1 MTTTLKDVAREA
13 CVSLASVSRA
23 LNGTGV
29 VTESTRARVLEVAAR
44 LHYVPNSGAQSL
56 MSRRTRIIGVLL
68 PDLQG
73 EYFAE
78 LIRGIDTAARARGLH
93 LLISNSHNGPDDFGA
108 ALRAMFGR
116 VDGLLVMA
124 PSVDAQAIQERL
136 QGSLPVVLI
145 STADTDGSHSSVYV
159 SNAASAY
166 AMVKHLVACGH
177 RRIAHVAGPM
187 ANVDARER
195 LRGYRDALA
204 QLLPNVPEQVLHG
217 DFTEE
222 SGYAAVQ
229 EMLSGAQM
237 PDAIFAANDMTAIG
251 CLSALTQVGL
261 RVPQD
266 IAVAGFDD
274 IPTSRFVSP
283 PLTTVRVRIADLGSR
298 ALDRLAACID
308 TPQGLQP
315 FTETIPGELVIRA
328 SCGMQ
333 PAAAPTHTSVRGS
346 ANSVRR
352 TI

>member
-13 CVSLASVSRA
+13 RVSMASVSRA

-29 VTESTRARVLEVAAR
+29 VTDSIRSRVLEVAAR

-78 LIRGIDTAARARGLH
+78 LIRGIDMAARVRGLH
-93 LLISNSHNGPDDFGA
+93 LLISNSHSGPDDFGA

-124 PSVDAQAIQERL
+124 PSFDAQAVQERL

-145 STADTDGSHSSVYV
+145 STVDADRTHSCVYV

-166 AMVKHLVACGH
+166 AMVQHLAGCGH

-195 LRGYRDALA
+195 LRGYRDAMA
-204 QLLPNVPEQVLHG
+204 QVLPGVPEFVLQG

-222 SGYAAVQ
+222 SGYTAVQ
-229 EMLSGAQM
+229 EMLRGAQM
-237 PDAIFAANDMTAIG
+237 PEAIFAANDMTAIG
-251 CLSALTQVGL
+251 CLSALSQVGL

-283 PLTTVRVRIADLGSR
+283 PLTTVRVKIADLGSR

-308 TPQGLQP
+308 NPQGLQP
-315 FTETIPGELVIRA
+315 FTETVPGELVIRA
-328 SCGMQ
+328 SCGMHATVT
-333 PAAAPTHTSVRGS
+333 PAPADAVPI
-346 ANSVRR
+346 RR
-352 TI
+352 SI